1 MKAYATLATLVCYSN
16 KNEAPLQIQLKV
28 KAYGTS
34 FYFLWCFQLL
44 HTEKNSLSLLK
55 FWWNLKIIVII
66 ENHEIFVF
74 FIRMFLE

>member
-34 FYFLWCFQLL
+34 FYFLWCFQL